1 MAAVLE
7 FRAAPAPEP
16 AALEASR
23 REVQLSRLLMTFISL
38 GLGFMLL
45 PGTFLGVWNLISI
58 SSRQAAET
66 VAPAWI
72 QAHGHAQIFGW
83 IGSFILG
90 IGFYSLPKLLRGRP
104 FPLWRAWT
112 CAALWSAG
120 VGLRWITNVYSWQWR
135 LLLPLS
141 AVLEMAAF
149 LIFFRAVAGHR
160 PATEDE
166 DNDGTLEPWIWA
178 VVAGT
183 CGLLLALVVNLT
195 ACIYLADRGSGPA
208 FPHGFDERY
217 LVLITWGFL
226 VPFVWGFS
234 ARWLPVFLG
243 LRSLRPRA
251 LFAAVALNSAGVAV
265 ALAGR
270 MLPATLLLLFGAV
283 AALHAVRVFAPAERP
298 AKVRGVHRSFPLF
311 VRSAYVWLLIAGALG
326 VAAADSSDA
335 AGLWGASRH
344 ALTVGF
350 FAMMVFGIGQRI
362 LPAFSGMLHLFCTRL
377 MFASML
383 LLTLGCAL
391 RVSSEALAYRGIVHS
406 AWSWLPVSA
415 VIELTAVTVFAANLW
430 ITFSRPAPPVAC
442 G

>member
-1 MAAVLE
+1 MASVLE
-7 FRAAPAPEP
+7 FPVTGPDP
-16 AALEASR
+16 AAIAASR
-23 REVQLSRLLMTFISL
+23 REVQLSRLLMFWVSL

-58 SSRQAAET
+58 SSRQQAEA

-90 IGFYSLPKLLRGRP
+90 IGFYSLPKLLRGKP
-104 FPLWRAWT
+104 FPLWRAWA
-112 CAALWSAG
+112 CAGLWASG
-120 VGLRWITNVYSWQWR
+120 VSLRWATNIYAWHWR
-135 LLLPLS
+135 VLLPLS
-141 AVLEMAAF
+141 AALEMAAF
-149 LIFFRAVAGHR
+149 LVFFHAVAGHR
-160 PATEDE
+160 PQEE
-166 DNDGTLEPWIWA
+166 SGGKMESWVWV

-183 CGLLLALVVNLT
+183 VGLLLSLTVNLA
-195 ACIYLADRGSGPA
+195 ACIYLADRGASPA
-208 FPHGFDERY
+208 FPPAFDSRY

-243 LRSLRPRA
+243 LKPLRRRA
-251 LFAAVALNSAGVAV
+251 LSVAVAVNSAGVV
-265 ALAGR
+265 AALGGKS
-270 MLPATLLLLFGAV
+270 LGATLLLLSGAV
-283 AALHAVRVFAPAERP
+283 MALHGIRIFAAPSRP
-298 AKVRGVHRSFPLF
+298 PKVRGVHASFPLF

-326 VAAADSSDA
+326 VWAADSADA

-350 FAMMVFGIGQRI
+350 FATMVFGIGQRI
-362 LPAFSGMLHLFCTRL
+362 LPAFSGMRHLYSTRL
-377 MFASML
+377 MFVSML

-391 RVSSEALAYRGIVHS
+391 RVSSEALAYQGIVHS

-415 VIELTAVTVFAANLW
+415 VTELTAVTLFAANLW
-430 ITFSRPAPPVAC
+430 ITFARPAPPVAC
-442 G
+442 A

>member
-1 MAAVLE
+1 V
-7 FRAAPAPEP
+7 PPEP
-16 AALEASR
+16 AAVEASR
-23 REVQLSRLLMTFISL
+23 REVGLSRLLMAWISV

-58 SSRQAAET
+58 SSREAAEA
-66 VAPAWI
+66 VSPAWI

-112 CAALWSAG
+112 CGALWVAG
-120 VGLRWITNVYSWQWR
+120 VGLRWMTNLYVWHWR
-135 LLLPLS
+135 AMLPLS
-141 AVLEMAAF
+141 AVLELAAF

-160 PATEDE
+160 PEDKPQGSME
-166 DNDGTLEPWIWA
+166 SWIWL

-183 CGLLLALVVNLT
+183 CGLLLALVANLA
-195 ACIYLADRGSGPA
+195 ACLYLAGGSSGPA
-208 FPHGFDERY
+208 FPAWFDQRY

-234 ARWLPVFLG
+234 ARWLPTFLG
-243 LRSLRPRA
+243 LRPFRRRA
-251 LFAAVALNSAGVAV
+251 LLAAVALNSAGVAV

-270 MLPATLLLLFGAV
+270 MLPAGWLLLSGTV
-283 AALHAVRVFAPAERP
+283 AALHGVRIFEPPERA
-298 AKVRGVHRSFPLF
+298 AKVRGVHPSFPWF
-311 VRSAYVWLLIAGALG
+311 VRSAYVWLLVAGGLG
-326 VAAADSSDA
+326 IWAADSTDA

-362 LPAFSGMLHLFCTRL
+362 LPAFSGMRHLFSPRL
-377 MFASML
+377 MFASL
-383 LLTLGCAL
+383 LLLSLGCAL
-391 RVSSEALAYRGIVHS
+391 RVSSEALAYQGIVHS

-415 VIELTAVTVFAANLW
+415 VTELTAVTLFAANLW
-430 ITFSRPAPPVAC
+430 ITFMRPAPPVLCA
-442 G
+442 

>member
-1 MAAVLE
+1 MAW
-7 FRAAPAPEP
+7 
-16 AALEASR
+16 
-23 REVQLSRLLMTFISL
+23 ISA

-58 SSRQAAET
+58 SSRREAES
-66 VAPAWI
+66 VSPAWI

-83 IGSFILG
+83 IGTFILG

-112 CAALWSAG
+112 CFALWVSG
-120 VGLRWITNVYSWQWR
+120 VGLRWVTNIYGWQWR
-135 LLLPLS
+135 GMLSLS
-141 AVLEMAAF
+141 AILEIVAF
-149 LIFFRAVAGHR
+149 FLFFRAVAGHR
-160 PATEDE
+160 PEDSGSE
-166 DNDGTLEPWIWA
+166 GKLEPWIY
-178 VVAGT
+178 VVIAGT
-183 CGLLLALVVNLT
+183 VGLLLALVLNLT
-195 ACIYLADRGSGPA
+195 ACLYLADRGSSPA
-208 FPHGFDERY
+208 FPQAFDQRY

-243 LRSLRPRA
+243 LKPLRRRV
-251 LFAAVALNSAGVAV
+251 LLSAVALNSAGVVV
-265 ALAGR
+265 ALGGK
-270 MLPATLLLLFGAV
+270 MLGATLLLLFGAV
-283 AALHAVRVFAPAERP
+283 TALHGIRIFAWPEGS
-298 AKVRGVHRSFPLF
+298 AKVRGVHPSFPWF
-311 VRSAYVWLLIAGALG
+311 VRSAYAWLLIAGALG
-326 VAAADSSDA
+326 VWAADAADA

-362 LPAFSGMLHLFCTRL
+362 LPAFSGMRHLFSTRM
-377 MFASML
+377 MFVSML

-391 RVSSEALAYRGIVHS
+391 RVSSEALAYQGIVPG

-415 VIELTAVTVFAANLW
+415 VMELTAVSVFAANLW
-430 ITFSRPAPPVAC
+430 ITFARPAPPVVC